1 MTIIV
6 HHQFLMVFAD
16 ILGNRSDWKI
26 WFNIGIMI
34 EVLINVLGP
43 DGVFE
48 NICTFIDYNAWNTI
62 TPSIV

>member
-1 MTIIV
+1 
-6 HHQFLMVFAD
+6 
-16 ILGNRSDWKI
+16 
-26 WFNIGIMI
+26 MI